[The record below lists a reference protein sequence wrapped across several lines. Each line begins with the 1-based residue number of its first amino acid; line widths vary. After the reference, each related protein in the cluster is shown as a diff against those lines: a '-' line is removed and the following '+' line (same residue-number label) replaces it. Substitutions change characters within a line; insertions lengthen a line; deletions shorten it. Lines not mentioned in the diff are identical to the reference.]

1 MAIHIDDKFFQLL
14 EHAGTVKLYKAGMP
28 IFVQEEKAENIY
40 IVESG
45 RVRAGTITKEGH
57 EITFEILNKGRI
69 FGDAS
74 FLSQSHRTANIT
86 AVTDARIILC
96 KASDMIPLLMQER
109 QLLVT
114 MLQHLTDTCNLLSHQ
129 IIRNTT
135 YSAKEKVA
143 DLLLELSTSYKGD
156 IPFTHEDIAHSLALN
171 RVTVSRILSTLKN
184 EGIIDYSYGII
195 TILDKKKLKEI
206 LQQ

>member
-1 MAIHIDDKFFQLL
+1 MAIHIDDKFFPML
-14 EHAGTVKLYKAGMP
+14 ENIGTVRIYKAGMP

-57 EITFEILNKGRI
+57 EITFEVLNKGRI

-96 KASDMIPLLMQER
+96 KANDMIPLLMQER
-109 QLLVT
+109 ELLVT

-135 YSAKEKVA
+135 YTAKEKVA
-143 DLLLELSTSYKGD
+143 DLLLELSTTYTGD

-171 RVTVSRILSTLKN
+171 RVTVSRILSAFKN
-184 EGIIDYSYGII
+184 ENMIDYSYGVI
-195 TILDKKKLKEI
+195 TIENKEKLRQL
-206 LQQ
+206 LQ